1 MRHQDGATG
10 APERGG
16 AYDYDGRVL
25 VEYAP
30 ENDGEADPGEIVWAW
45 VPYEEA
51 DGRGKDRPV
60 VVLGFTA
67 SQAGQPPERRD
78 YAVLMVSS
86 RDHHNHEEWLDIGA
100 GAWDPEGRRSYVRL
114 DRMLAVSED
123 AVRREG
129 SALTK
134 AQFDAV
140 VAAMDQV
147 VE

>member
-1 MRHQDGATG
+1 MRDQDGATEV
-10 APERGG
+10 PERGG
-16 AYDYDGRVL
+16 AYDYDGPVI

-30 ENDGEADPGEIVWAW
+30 EDDGEADPGEIVWAW

-60 VVLGFTA
+60 MVLGFTA
-67 SQAGQPPERRD
+67 EQQPGALGRRD

-86 RDHHNHEEWLDIGA
+86 RDHHDDQEWLDIGS
-100 GAWDPEGRRSYVRL
+100 GAWDRDGRRSYVRL
-114 DRMLAVSED
+114 DRLLAVNED

-129 SALTK
+129 AALTK

-140 VAAMDQV
+140 VQAMGHV
-147 VE
+147 VS